1 MGMIGQVESST
12 VMQSAEAVKA
22 QNVKN
27 EKNTDTRKTGN
38 YGKTVGEPK
47 LSEKAQKYYEEL
59 KKKYSNMDFILV
71 SEDKKLEAQAMASGF
86 ANPNKMI
93 VLIDEDKVERMANDE
108 NYRKQYESIIQNAG
122 AKMPQIQQGL
132 AGTGANVKGYGMK
145 VNDNGTASYFAVIDK
160 SRAEQRAR
168 IDRKT
173 AEKKEAKKADAKA
186 AAKKKEAERIKDK
199 KHADR
204 ADKEVDENQELRD
217 KINEVDS
224 DTITITASSVEE
236 LLKKVNDY
244 LLEERSSYILTEE
257 EQQVGQKFDFKL

>member
-1 MGMIGQVESST
+1 MGMIGQVEAGT
-12 VMQSAEAVKA
+12 VMQSAEAVNAK
-22 QNVKN
+22 NVKS
-27 EKNTDTRKTGN
+27 EKNDDARKPGN
-38 YGKTVGEPK
+38 YGKSIGEPK

-122 AKMPQIQQGL
+122 AKMPQLQQGL
-132 AGTGANVKGYGMK
+132 ASSGANVKGYGMK
-145 VNDNGTASYFAVIDK
+145 VNDNGTASYFAVLDK

-168 IDRKT
+168 IERKA

-186 AAKKKEAERIKDK
+186 AAKKKEEERLKDK
-199 KHADR
+199 KTADKADR
-204 ADKEVDENQELRD
+204 FIDESQELRD
-217 KINEVDS
+217 KINGVDS
-224 DTITITASSVEE
+224 DTITITASSIEE
-236 LLKKVNDY
+236 LLKKINDY
-244 LLEERSSYILTEE
+244 VLEERSNYILTEE
-257 EQQVGQKFDFKL
+257 EQQVGQQFDFKL